1 MVKQNAATFCHELAP
16 LVREALIDELK
27 EVPYYT
33 TLFDESYNRVSRKSQ
48 MDLDIRFWDKT
59 GTWLKLVI
67 GLISSLDK
75 NKILQR
81 STDGPN
87 VNLAF

>member
-1 MVKQNAATFCHELAP
+1 MVKTCYWTSEFLGKASGQDVLLNH
-16 LVREALIDELK
+16 
-27 EVPYYT
+27 
-33 TLFDESYNRVSRKSQ
+33 SQ
-48 MDLDIRFWDKT
+48 A
-59 GTWLKLVI
+59 
-67 GLISSLDK
+67 ISSLDK